1 MAAQSTCMGMHCLL
15 TTEPIQTPLHPTR
28 RTHSAG
34 EWLSLEAD
42 MTQLVG
48 MAAAFVSGVRLAVP
62 LRMATAMALV
72 PTMQRILDN
81 REQQQQQKQ
90 KQQD

>member
-1 MAAQSTCMGMHCLL
+1 
-15 TTEPIQTPLHPTR
+15 
-28 RTHSAG
+28 
-34 EWLSLEAD
+34 

-81 REQQQQQKQ
+81 REQQQQEQKQ
-90 KQQD
+90 REQ

>member
-1 MAAQSTCMGMHCLL
+1 
-15 TTEPIQTPLHPTR
+15 
-28 RTHSAG
+28 
-34 EWLSLEAD
+34 

-81 REQQQQQKQ
+81 REQQQQEQ
-90 KQQD
+90 KQQEQ

>member
-1 MAAQSTCMGMHCLL
+1 MAVQSTYMGVHCLL
-15 TTEPIQTPLHPTR
+15 TTESIQTPLHPAR
-28 RTHSAG
+28 RPHSAG

-81 REQQQQQKQ
+81 REQQQKQQKQ
-90 KQQD
+90 QE